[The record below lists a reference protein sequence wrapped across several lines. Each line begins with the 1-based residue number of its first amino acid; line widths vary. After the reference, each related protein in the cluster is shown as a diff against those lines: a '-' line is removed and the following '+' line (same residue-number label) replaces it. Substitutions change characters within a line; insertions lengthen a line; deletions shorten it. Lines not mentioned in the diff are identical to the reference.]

1 MSVFRIDKNTNYTVM
16 SNYHLRDIRLS
27 YRAKGLLSF
36 MLSLPDDWDYSIN
49 GLVAVSKESIKA
61 IRNILE
67 ELKENDYL
75 VINQVRKPN
84 GQYEYEYHI
93 FEKLDTQKGDVE
105 KRNME
110 NGPQINTNKQNTN
123 NKDKYDKQESSLIKA
138 LIDRK
143 FINKDNFDIPK
154 YQRLLEE
161 ILNEYDY
168 YDVTRVCNY
177 IMEKWEDNNGLDENG
192 DLIINKFS
200 YFKIS
205 LINNLEKINNIIKL
219 DY

>member
-1 MSVFRIDKNTNYTVM
+1 MSVFRI
-16 SNYHLRDIRLS
+16 
-27 YRAKGLLSF
+27 
-36 MLSLPDDWDYSIN
+36 
-49 GLVAVSKESIKA
+49 
-61 IRNILE
+61 
-67 ELKENDYL
+67 
-75 VINQVRKPN
+75 
-84 GQYEYEYHI
+84 
-93 FEKLDTQKGDVE
+93 EK
-105 KRNME
+105 
-110 NGPQINTNKQNTN
+110 NTN

-192 DLIINKFS
+192 DLITNKFS